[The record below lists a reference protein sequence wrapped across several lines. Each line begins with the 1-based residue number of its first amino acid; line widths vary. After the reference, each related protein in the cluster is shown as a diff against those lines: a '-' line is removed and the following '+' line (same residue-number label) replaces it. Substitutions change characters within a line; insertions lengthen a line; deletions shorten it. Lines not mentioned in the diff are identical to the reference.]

1 MGSLLLSVEA
11 AGTRRSANHRPIR
24 QVAAVPAGQLWTVP
38 PSAQPVD
45 CGVAPLLAMSES
57 TNEFAGR
64 AAIVTGATRGIG
76 FGIAKELVARGAS
89 VCITARKPD
98 ELERAV
104 DELDPDGSG
113 RAIASRGSAD
123 DADHQVATVD
133 ATMTAFGRVDFLV
146 NNAAVNPHFGPLV
159 DADPRAVRKIFE
171 VNVIAALVWTQLV
184 HRAWQRENSGAI
196 LNVASVGGVVAGPF
210 IGAYNASKAA
220 LIHLTKQLAQE
231 LGPEVRVNGIAPAV
245 VKTDFAKAL
254 YENDEEGV
262 ASRYPMKR
270 LGVPNDTA
278 KLAAFLLS
286 DDASWITGQ
295 TVVID
300 GGITSIGG
308 F

>member
-1 MGSLLLSVEA
+1 MTDST
-11 AGTRRSANHRPIR
+11 AG
-24 QVAAVPAGQLWTVP
+24 
-38 PSAQPVD
+38 
-45 CGVAPLLAMSES
+45 
-57 TNEFAGR
+57 FAGR
-64 AAIVTGATRGIG
+64 SAIITGATRGIG
-76 FGIAKELVARGAS
+76 FGIASELVARGAS

-98 ELERAV
+98 ELDQAV
-104 DELDPDGSG
+104 AALDPSGTG
-113 RAIASRGSAD
+113 RAIAARGSAD
-123 DADHQVATVD
+123 DPEHQEATIA
-133 ATMTAFGRVDFLV
+133 ATLAAFGRIDYVV

-159 DADPRAVRKIFE
+159 NAEPRAVRKIFE
-171 VNVIAALVWTQLV
+171 VNVIAALAWTQLA
-184 HRAWQRENSGAI
+184 HRAWQRDNGGAI

-220 LIHLTKQLAQE
+220 LIHLTKQLGQE
-231 LGPEVRVNGIAPAV
+231 LGPAVRVNGIAPAV
-245 VKTDFAKAL
+245 IKTDFAKAL
-254 YENDEEGV
+254 YETNEAEV

-270 LGVPNDTA
+270 LGLPSDTA

>member
-1 MGSLLLSVEA
+1 MGD
-11 AGTRRSANHRPIR
+11 TT
-24 QVAAVPAGQLWTVP
+24 Q
-38 PSAQPVD
+38 D
-45 CGVAPLLAMSES
+45 
-57 TNEFAGR
+57 FAGR

-76 FGIAKELVARGAS
+76 LGIASELVGRGAS

-98 ELERAV
+98 ELDRAV
-104 DELDPDGSG
+104 AELDPEGTG

-123 DADHQVATVD
+123 DAEHQQATVD
-133 ATMTAFGRVDFLV
+133 ATMAAFGR
-146 NNAAVNPHFGPLV
+146 
-159 DADPRAVRKIFE
+159 
-171 VNVIAALVWTQLV
+171 
-184 HRAWQRENSGAI
+184 GAI

-210 IGAYNASKAA
+210 IGAYNSSKAA

-231 LGPEVRVNGIAPAV
+231 LGPKVRVNGIAPAV

-254 YENDEEGV
+254 YEKDEEKV

-270 LGVPNDTA
+270 LGVPNDTS

-300 GGITSIGG
+300 GGITSMGG
-308 F
+308 V

>member
-1 MGSLLLSVEA
+1 MSDPLTDF
-11 AGTRRSANHRPIR
+11 AGK
-24 QVAAVPAGQLWTVP
+24 AAV
-38 PSAQPVD
+38 
-45 CGVAPLLAMSES
+45 
-57 TNEFAGR
+57 
-64 AAIVTGATRGIG
+64 ITGATRGIG
-76 FGIAKELVARGAS
+76 FGIAAELVARGAS

-104 DELDPDGSG
+104 AELDPDGSG

-123 DADHQVATVD
+123 DADHQHATID
-133 ATMTAFGRVDFLV
+133 ATIEAFGRVDYLV

-159 DADPRAVRKIFE
+159 EADPVAVRKIFE
-171 VNVIAALVWTQLV
+171 VNVVSALVWTQLA
-184 HRAWQRENSGAI
+184 HRAWQRDNGGAV

-231 LGPEVRVNGIAPAV
+231 LGPGIRVNGIAPAV

-254 YENDEEGV
+254 YENNEEAV

-270 LGVPNDTA
+270 LGMPADTA